1 MNQPSSTESSQ
12 TDSGDRLTFHKPLGH
27 KSSNN
32 IRIESVEFS
41 INQDF
46 VLATVGQEKFKLRAN
61 NLNSIFLAAVLEE
74 FNNLI
79 GNRNLVKQA
88 LLLIKLWTS
97 YEARKY
103 STTDLPSIFNHDAM
117 VVLTLC
123 VFTSPQQKRG
133 KIDHPLRALQYF
145 LEIMSLVD
153 WKHQQVTAFG
163 VEPIRSSFFSAPA
176 AASADLD
183 RDNENLMNLAS
194 IVHPFAHRFRDHFI
208 LGDETLAAGGLS
220 ESDPLIQPKD
230 LGSAGVCGIIVADPV
245 QPTRNICAQKQHD
258 ADALRRLFS
267 SGLEDMEDLFI
278 AAADRGDSAD
288 TDRGEVKNPVH
299 KFFSLTI
306 LKANGLKEQDTA
318 GIRHM
323 QGLFSG
329 LVLDSAKTA
338 LTKGDGADGKF
349 PDSLASSIQY
359 IAFLVKHTEMVATNK
374 VIQVTI
380 SLDSLVLAVHSKP
393 SLMFHMQCNDD
404 GVDGCR
410 RLDPHGHPSS
420 HAARSAAYRRDR
432 QAAPNH
438 HWKLRYSICTSNMIT
453 VSVCMCNQSRTRTL
467 SIVQIFRE

>member
-1 MNQPSSTESSQ
+1 MSQPNSIDSNQQSDSS
-12 TDSGDRLTFHKPLGH
+12 DRLTFHKQLGL

-32 IRIESVEFS
+32 IKIESVEFS
-41 INQDF
+41 VNHDF

-61 NLNSIFLAAVLEE
+61 NLHSIFLAAVLEE

-103 STTDLPSIFNHDAM
+103 STTDLPSIFNHDAL

-123 VFTSPQQKRG
+123 VFTSPQQKHV
-133 KIDHPLRALQYF
+133 KIEHPLRALQYF
-145 LEIMSLVD
+145 LEIMSSVD

-163 VEPIRSSFFSAPA
+163 VEPIRSSFFSAAA

-194 IVHPFAHRFRDHFI
+194 IVHPFAQRFRDHFI
-208 LGDETLAAGGLS
+208 LGDETLATGGLS

-245 QPTRNICAQKQHD
+245 LPTRNICAQKQHD
-258 ADALRRLFS
+258 ADALRRLVS
-267 SGLEDMEDLFI
+267 SGLEDMEDLFTT
-278 AAADRGDSAD
+278 AADRADSAD
-288 TDRGEVKNPVH
+288 GQAKSPVH
-299 KFFSLTI
+299 KFFSLTL
-306 LKANGLKEQDTA
+306 LKANGLQEQDTA

-338 LTKGDGADGKF
+338 LAKGDAGDSKF

-359 IAFLVKHTEMVATNK
+359 IAFLVKHTEMVATN
-374 VIQVTI
+374 QVRPSGNQTRA
-380 SLDSLVLAVHSKP
+380 LSLVLVP
-393 SLMFHMQCNDD
+393 
-404 GVDGCR
+404 
-410 RLDPHGHPSS
+410 P
-420 HAARSAAYRRDR
+420 
-432 QAAPNH
+432 
-438 HWKLRYSICTSNMIT
+438 
-453 VSVCMCNQSRTRTL
+453 
-467 SIVQIFRE
+467 

>member
-1 MNQPSSTESSQ
+1 MNQPNSPESSQ
-12 TDSGDRLTFHKPLGH
+12 ADSGDRLSFQKSPGV
-27 KSSNN
+27 KSSSN

-41 INQDF
+41 VNLDF
-46 VLATVGQEKFKLRAN
+46 VLATVGQEKFRLRAN

-103 STTDLPSIFNHDAM
+103 STTDLPSIFNHDAV

-123 VFTSPQQKRG
+123 VFTSPQQKHV

-145 LEIMSLVD
+145 LEIMSSVD
-153 WKHQQVTAFG
+153 WKHQQVTVFG
-163 VEPIRSSFFSAPA
+163 IEPIRSSFFSAAA

-194 IVHPFAHRFRDHFI
+194 IVHPFAQRFREHFI
-208 LGDETLAAGGLS
+208 LGDETLATAGGLS
-220 ESDPLIQPKD
+220 ESDPLIQQKD

-245 QPTRNICAQKQHD
+245 QPSRNICAQKQHD

-267 SGLEDMEDLFI
+267 SGLEDLEDLFVK
-278 AAADRGDSAD
+278 AEDRVDSVDGDAK
-288 TDRGEVKNPVH
+288 RNPVH
-299 KFFSLTI
+299 KFFSLTMQ
-306 LKANGLKEQDTA
+306 KADGLKEHDSA
-318 GIRHM
+318 DIRHM

-329 LVLDSAKTA
+329 LLLDSAKSA
-338 LTKGDGADGKF
+338 LMKGDAGDNKF

-374 VIQVTI
+374 VCM
-380 SLDSLVLAVHSKP
+380 P
-393 SLMFHMQCNDD
+393 SQ
-404 GVDGCR
+404 
-410 RLDPHGHPSS
+410 
-420 HAARSAAYRRDR
+420 
-432 QAAPNH
+432 
-438 HWKLRYSICTSNMIT
+438 
-453 VSVCMCNQSRTRTL
+453 
-467 SIVQIFRE
+467 